1 LAYISAEQDAR
12 TDSAFVGADAECGF
26 NEVPSRVIVVPCF
39 AAFRIGME
47 REDAMLY
54 RTPITP
60 IAAVITLTI
69 MAGGA
74 WAHDE
79 SKYPDF
85 SGQWRRVGGTQWDP
99 GKPAGLRQQAPLTPE
114 YQAIYE
120 TSLAAQAG
128 GGHGSDLRWTCR
140 TSGMPRIMTAV
151 YPIEIIIEP
160 TTTYILSEYVMPRRI
175 YTDGR
180 TRPELIEPAFAG
192 YSLGKWIDA
201 NGDGRYDVL
210 EAETTHFKGPRD
222 FDVDGLPLAKDNE
235 TVIKERFFL
244 DQANPDLL
252 HDEITTIDHA
262 LTRPW
267 TVTKTYRRE
276 KNPIWNEY
284 DCNEANNHVA
294 IGNENYFLSADGY
307 LMPGRKGQQPP
318 DLRYFNQA
326 KN

>member
-1 LAYISAEQDAR
+1 
-12 TDSAFVGADAECGF
+12 
-26 NEVPSRVIVVPCF
+26 
-39 AAFRIGME
+39 
-47 REDAMLY
+47 MLY
-54 RTPITP
+54 RNSIKS
-60 IAAVITLTI
+60 AAAATTLL
-69 MAGGA
+69 MMVCAA
-74 WAHDE
+74 SAYDE
-79 SKYPDF
+79 SKYPNF
-85 SGQWRRVGGTQWDP
+85 AGQWIRVGATQWDP
-99 GKPAGLRQQAPLTPE
+99 GKPPGLGQQAPLTPE

-120 TSLAAQAG
+120 ASLAAQAA

-151 YPIEIIIEP
+151 YPIEIIVQP

-180 TRPELIEPAFAG
+180 TRPEVVEPAFAG
-192 YSLGKWIDA
+192 YSVGKWIDE

-210 EAETTHFKGPRD
+210 EVETSHFKGPRD
-222 FDVDGLPLAKDNE
+222 FDVDGLPLHKDNQ
-235 TVIKERFFL
+235 TVVKERIFL
-244 DQANPDLL
+244 DKANPDLL

-267 TVTKTYRRE
+267 TVMKNYRRE

-294 IGNENYFLSADGY
+294 VGKENYFLSADGY

-326 KN
+326 RK

>member
-1 LAYISAEQDAR
+1 
-12 TDSAFVGADAECGF
+12 
-26 NEVPSRVIVVPCF
+26 
-39 AAFRIGME
+39 
-47 REDAMLY
+47 MLY
-54 RTPITP
+54 RTSIKP
-60 IAAVITLTI
+60 IAAVITLMI
-69 MAGGA
+69 MACGA

-79 SKYPDF
+79 STYPDF

-99 GKPAGLRQQAPLTPE
+99 SKPPGLAQQAPLTPE

-120 TSLAAQAG
+120 ASLKAQAG

-151 YPIEIIIEP
+151 YPIEIIVEP

-180 TRPELIEPAFAG
+180 TRPELVEPAFAG
-192 YSLGKWIDA
+192 YSLGKWIDE

-210 EAETTHFKGPRD
+210 ESETTHFKGPRD
-222 FDVDGLPLAKDNE
+222 FDVDGLPLDKDNQ

-244 DQANPDLL
+244 DKANPDLL

-267 TVTKTYRRE
+267 TVMKTYRRE

-294 IGNENYFLSADGY
+294 IGTENYFLSADGY

>member
-1 LAYISAEQDAR
+1 M
-12 TDSAFVGADAECGF
+12 
-26 NEVPSRVIVVPCF
+26 
-39 AAFRIGME
+39 GME

-69 MAGGA
+69 MACGA

-99 GKPAGLRQQAPLTPE
+99 GKPPGLRQQAPLTPE

-180 TRPELIEPAFAG
+180 TRPELVEPAFAG
-192 YSLGKWIDA
+192 YSLGKWIDE

-294 IGNENYFLSADGY
+294 IGNENYFLSADGF